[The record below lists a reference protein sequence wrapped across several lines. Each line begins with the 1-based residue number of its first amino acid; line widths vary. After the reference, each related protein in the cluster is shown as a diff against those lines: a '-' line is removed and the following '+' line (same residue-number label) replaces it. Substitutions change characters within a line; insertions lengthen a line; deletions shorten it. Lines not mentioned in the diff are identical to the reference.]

1 MDQDPLLPECYYHLF
16 NHAVGNECLFRNRD
30 NYGFFLKRYAD
41 YIQPIAKT
49 YAYCL
54 MPNHF
59 HFLVQIR
66 DEQTLRAL
74 YHQKKTSRLLT
85 AEVDYSAFVMQQL
98 SNLFNSYAK
107 AYNKRF
113 ERRGALFIDKLRRK
127 QVESDDYFT
136 TLIAYIHRNPVHH
149 GFCRRANDWG
159 FSSINS
165 TTSSRSTHLE
175 RSAVLDWFGGIE
187 SYVSFHQNFTVNAS
201 SDDWEF
207 GY

>member
-1 MDQDPLLPECYYHLF
+1 MYYDPLLPERYYHLF
-16 NHAVGNECLFRNRD
+16 NHAVGDECLFRNQD
-30 NYGFFLKRYAD
+30 NYLYFLKRYAD

-59 HFLVQIR
+59 HFLVQVR
-66 DEQTLRAL
+66 DEETLKAL
-74 YHQKKTSRLLT
+74 YYQRNLLRLMPT
-85 AEVDYSAFVMQQL
+85 EADYSAFVMQQF

-113 ERRGALFIDKLRRK
+113 ERRGALFIDKVRRK

-149 GFCRRANDWG
+149 GFCRQADNWA
-159 FSSINS
+159 FSSLNS
-165 TTSSRSTHLE
+165 VTSSRSTHLE
-175 RSAVLDWFGGIE
+175 RIAVLDWFGGIE
-187 SYVSFHQNFTVNAS
+187 SYVLFHQNLTLNPS

-207 GY
+207 GH